1 MSIRAKN
8 NTTCLTGDADEMTCV
23 NFAINA
29 SLSYGVTC
37 LPTASYSDIT
47 AVFYATFQRQ
57 SFLKL
62 LKMLTIG

>member
-8 NTTCLTGDADEMTCV
+8 NTKYSGDADQMTCV
-23 NFAINA
+23 NFAINVT
-29 SLSYGVTC
+29 LSYGVTC

-62 LKMLTIG
+62 LKMLTVG